1 MITRKLLF
9 GEGDLSSVGNEHFF
23 AAGWDSPHLPP
34 PHSAGFPPKCCL
46 GEGIEKSIYD
56 RGNRQ
61 NESRGIIL
69 STTEN
74 KGGKILRDNSPG
86 HHLITRDSIPMTF
99 FK

>member
-1 MITRKLLF
+1 ML
-9 GEGDLSSVGNEHFF
+9 
-23 AAGWDSPHLPP
+23 
-34 PHSAGFPPKCCL
+34 CL

-99 FK
+99 FQISHDYETQHLHQISIKNYLKAIIFSNTCSPIKGGIR